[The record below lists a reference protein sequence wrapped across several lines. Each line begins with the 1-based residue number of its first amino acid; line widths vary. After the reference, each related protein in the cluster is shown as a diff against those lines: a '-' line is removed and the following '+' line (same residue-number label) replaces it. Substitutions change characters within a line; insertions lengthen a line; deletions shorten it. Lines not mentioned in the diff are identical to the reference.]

1 MSTLNSINFKNH
13 VLEVLDDT
21 IKSNTPTFINTQSG
35 NAVLLSEE
43 EYHGLLETLYLL
55 SHPATR
61 EKLLSAKA
69 SPLSECIREDE
80 LDW

>member
-1 MSTLNSINFKNH
+1 MSKLTSTSFQDN
-13 VLEVLDDT
+13 VLAVLDDT
-21 IKSNTPTFINTQSG
+21 IKSNKPTFITTKSG

-43 EYHGLLETLYLL
+43 EYSGLLETLHLL

-61 EKLLSAKA
+61 EKLLTAKA